1 MATATPFTVL
11 GFPVEYV
18 VFAGILACLLIA
30 VPMMMQLTSPQQK
43 MRAQAKKMQ
52 HRVKDKTTF
61 KSKREAE
68 AEEETK
74 SLRREEGDKSLP
86 LFTRLLNNSNIGHAL
101 RDRVARSGFN
111 ITAER
116 YVFYNA
122 MLFAV
127 AVLAF
132 TLLFKLSFTLALL
145 LAIIIGFGVPNT
157 VMNMRIN
164 RRTKKFLIL
173 FPDAIDLIVRGLR
186 AGLPVTESI
195 KMVAKEIEEPVNQI
209 FQTMT
214 EKMALGVPLEKT
226 LYDTALKYRITE
238 FDFFVTSI
246 VLQRETGG
254 NLSEILNNLSEALRQ
269 RLMMRLKIK
278 AMSSEAR
285 ASMYII
291 GALPFVV
298 VAALKLTSPDYL
310 EPLFNDFRGNI
321 ALAVAGSMLS
331 AGVFIMSRMA
341 KFEI

>member
-1 MATATPFTVL
+1 MTISAPSLVFGIPLEYAIFGGIVVCIVL
-11 GFPVEYV
+11 AAPL
-18 VFAGILACLLIA
+18 ILAL
-30 VPMMMQLTSPQQK
+30 MSPQQK
-43 MRAQAKKMQ
+43 MRSQASKLEK
-52 HRVKDKTTF
+52 RVKDKSTGKAVTT
-61 KSKREAE
+61 
-68 AEEETK
+68 EEEEAK

-86 LFTRLLNNSNIGHAL
+86 LFTRILERSSMGHAL
-101 RDRVARSGFN
+101 RDRMARSGIS

-116 YVFYNA
+116 YVFYNCF
-122 MLFAV
+122 LFV
-127 AVLAF
+127 IVVLIANSLLGF
-132 TLLFKLSFTLALL
+132 GMTLSLL
-145 LAIIIGFGVPNT
+145 IGIIVGFGVPHFI
-157 VMNMRIN
+157 MNIRIN
-164 RRTKKFLIL
+164 RRTKKFLTL

-195 KMVAKEIEEPVNQI
+195 KMVGKELEEPVSQV

-226 LYDTALKYRITE
+226 LYETARKYRITE

-285 ASMYII
+285 ASMFII
-291 GALPFVV
+291 GALPFIVMI
-298 VAALKLTSPDYL
+298 ALQLFSPEYL
-310 EPLFNDFRGNI
+310 SPLFNDFRGNI
-321 ALAVAGSMLS
+321 ALFVAGGMLFT
-331 AGVFIMSRMA
+331 GIFIMSRMA

>member
-1 MATATPFTVL
+1 MAAPAAQPLVYGVPLEYAIFGAVL
-11 GFPVEYV
+11 V
-18 VFAGILACLLIA
+18 VILLFSSLFFALA
-30 VPMMMQLTSPQQK
+30 SPQRK
-43 MRAQAKKMQ
+43 LLSRANKLKK
-52 HRVKDKTTF
+52 RVKDKSTYS
-61 KSKREAE
+61 SKV
-68 AEEETK
+68 EEEAK

-86 LFTRLLNNSNIGHAL
+86 FFTRLLNHSAIGHAL
-101 RDRVARSGFN
+101 RDRVARSGFS

-116 YVFYNA
+116 YVLYNCL
-122 MLFAV
+122 LFFGIT
-127 AVLAF
+127 LTCI
-132 TLLFKLSFTLALL
+132 TLLGRGPTLSVLL
-145 LAIIIGFGVPNT
+145 GIIVGFGLPNFI
-157 VMNMRIN
+157 MNIRIN
-164 RRTKKFLIL
+164 SRTKKFLIL

-226 LYDTALKYRITE
+226 LYDTAFKYRITE

-291 GALPFVV
+291 GSLPFIVLI
-298 VAALKLTSPDYL
+298 ALQFLSPEYL
-310 EPLFNDFRGNI
+310 VPLFDDFRGNI
-321 ALAVAGSMLS
+321 ALAIAGGMLFS
-331 AGVFIMSRMA
+331 GIFIMGRMA

>member
-209 FQTMT
+209 F
-214 EKMALGVPLEKT
+214 
-226 LYDTALKYRITE
+226 
-238 FDFFVTSI
+238 
-246 VLQRETGG
+246 
-254 NLSEILNNLSEALRQ
+254 
-269 RLMMRLKIK
+269 
-278 AMSSEAR
+278 
-285 ASMYII
+285 
-291 GALPFVV
+291 
-298 VAALKLTSPDYL
+298 
-310 EPLFNDFRGNI
+310 
-321 ALAVAGSMLS
+321 
-331 AGVFIMSRMA
+331 
-341 KFEI
+341 

>member
-1 MATATPFTVL
+1 MTASTPQALFL
-11 GFPVEYV
+11 GIPLEYA
-18 VFAGILACLLIA
+18 VFGGILACILLAAPLILA
-30 VPMMMQLTSPQQK
+30 LSSPQHK
-43 MRAQAKKMQ
+43 MHAQATKLQK
-52 HRVKDKTTF
+52 RVKN
-61 KSKREAE
+61 KSTYSSKV
-68 AEEETK
+68 EEEAT

-86 LFTRLLNNSNIGHAL
+86 LFTRILNRSAMGHAL
-101 RDRVARSGFN
+101 RDRVARSGFS

-116 YVFYNA
+116 YVLYNG
-122 MLFAV
+122 
-127 AVLAF
+127 
-132 TLLFKLSFTLALL
+132 LLFSAVMLIASGLLGRSPTLALL
-145 LAIIIGFGVPNT
+145 MGIIIGFGLPHFILNI
-157 VMNMRIN
+157 RIN

-195 KMVAKEIEEPVNQI
+195 KMVAKEIEEPVSQI
-209 FQTMT
+209 FRTMT

-226 LYDTALKYRITE
+226 LYDTAIKFRITE

-291 GALPFVV
+291 GGLPFIVT
-298 VAALKLTSPDYL
+298 VALHFFSPEYL
-310 EPLFNDFRGNI
+310 LPLFNDFRGNI
-321 ALAVAGSMLS
+321 ALAIAGGMLFT
-331 AGVFIMSRMA
+331 GIFIMSRMA